1 MSLDKEVNGK
11 LPISQ
16 GIILHSMHTWEKLI
30 ELSELL
36 EIGVK
41 LEEDGKYVE
50 KVREEQGMKT
60 EGYDQD
66 ILYTCMKLSSIF
78 K

>member
-11 LPISQ
+11 LSISQ

-50 KVREEQGMKT
+50 KVREEQG
-60 EGYDQD
+60 
-66 ILYTCMKLSSIF
+66 
-78 K
+78 

>member
-1 MSLDKEVNGK
+1 MSLNKKVNGK

-16 GIILHSMHTWEKLI
+16 GIILHSMHTWEKLN

-36 EIGVK
+36 EIGVM

-50 KVREEQGMKT
+50 KVREEQGMKM
-60 EGYDQD
+60 EG
-66 ILYTCMKLSSIF
+66 
-78 K
+78 

>member
-1 MSLDKEVNGK
+1 
-11 LPISQ
+11 
-16 GIILHSMHTWEKLI
+16 MHTWEKLN

-50 KVREEQGMKT
+50 KVREEQGMKM
-60 EGYDQD
+60 ERYDQD
-66 ILYTCMKLSSIF
+66 ILYTYMKLSNIF